1 MADVELRANLMTRLV
16 ELKEWAEVVVMAN
29 ERIADLD
36 RMIVDASVKG
46 GDMAEAVKAGQRR
59 DELTSFLRRIR
70 EARSVKA
77 PKGQPSE
84 AGPFKV

>member
-1 MADVELRANLMTRLV
+1 MADVALRANLMTRLV

-29 ERIADLD
+29 ERILELD

-46 GDMAEAVKAGQRR
+46 GDMTEAVKNGQRR
-59 DELTSFLRRIR
+59 DELTAFLRRVR
-70 EARSVKA
+70 EARTVKA
-77 PKGQPSE
+77 GKVQATE

>member
-1 MADVELRANLMTRLV
+1 MVDVELRANLMTRLV

-46 GDMAEAVKAGQRR
+46 GDMAEAVKNGQRR
-59 DELTSFLRRIR
+59 DELTAFLRRVR
-70 EARSVKA
+70 EARIVKA
-77 PKGQPSE
+77 PKGQPTES
-84 AGPFKV
+84 GPFKA